1 MVVHAFADVPYNRSS
16 FHFSGTSEAVTSV
29 VSKLSIDTF
38 ASIPYMP
45 EDHDENAHPTVGLI
59 DHISVMPLHCE
70 DTEQQIDRATVDAA
84 HGIGRVLEEA
94 DVQVYYYGAADLK
107 EKMPLSKVR
116 KYRTNFFE
124 TGHSRND
131 GGNDERKTFSCVGC
145 PDSFTENFNIRLKFS
160 QDELKAKSL
169 AQSLSR
175 TLRERDGGLP
185 GVEALTLRYR
195 SDDSVVEYEVAC
207 NLLRPKVGSV
217 EQIQKVSNSWLDSIQ
232 SGLQFKLDMESYR
245 VGTTRQQCLDALSL
259 SGEDL
264 ESHNKKI
271 YLGFEKYLSD

>member
-116 KYRTNFFE
+116 KYRTKFFE

-217 EQIQKVSNSWLDSIQ
+217 EKIQKVSNSWLDSIQ

-271 YLGFEKYLSD
+271 YLGFEKYLSN